1 MVGDLVEPICNQ
13 ILKAFLEN
21 SAGGHG
27 WEWQLEE
34 VRSLFSSLV
43 MTMAN
48 RRRIRII
55 VDALDEA
62 GVEAANELLTYFHR
76 LIQNLPKFEAD
87 VRICI
92 ACRHYPVMEVD
103 IPGYTIVV
111 DTQNRLDI
119 GKYVQQTINSN
130 IPVKNSRDEITR
142 NEIIRMISSGAGS
155 SFQWACLIAPM
166 AIRYHRNGESLDW
179 IQERLAKVP
188 PGLSAVYQHIFTA
201 VIDEENMTPKR
212 SLLLMQWISLA
223 QRRLSLSE
231 LQFAMSSED
240 ETDQLPL
247 PQNDGA
253 RTTNY
258 NLTKERVTSWS
269 GGLAEVVYPNSFR
282 DIQLFR
288 HLRRLRDRFKS
299 GGVYQLRKHLED
311 PFGDVQLSRR
321 LRRELD
327 ESELDEEYQL
337 REHLEDLV
345 AKKTRSGYVQFIHQ
359 SVNDYLAS
367 EGLSLLLRLSNGRS
381 GPNPEIL
388 PISAATFVPRHH
400 EHLTKIC
407 LNYLQ
412 RKELQVDIFR
422 EVVASELKQV
432 ETMAYTMLYKGGSLS
447 SRLFEP
453 FEKLYKTFLKNA
465 NIRSTIIDV
474 LFPFLS
480 YVIEFWHVHVGN
492 VENVASQYLPDF
504 VKRLSSGIFENFIAI
519 RHVQR
524 DTTFDGQKLIHFA
537 SSRSD
542 MKMIVQLLV
551 DGGQVSVKDA
561 MSREALHYAIRY
573 GQEEVV
579 GMLLLGRPDVEAR
592 MERLSASAWSDM
604 EASMAP
610 LSASAPLATTPLQ
623 LAALHGYMRIMILL
637 LKHGVNRDSVSLK
650 LAILRTDYEMVN
662 LLLEHQWEVTSE
674 HVYDALVSSS
684 FEMFELLF
692 EVCKC
697 HFDINFRATNEPDST
712 MLHFAVRSGNTK
724 AVIMLLDNGA
734 KVLTPYIS
742 GETMQEYAEFRCHY
756 FQDRDDSQDFME
768 IERLF
773 LQHRADL
780 RTAAE
785 EIVSWTSWKKDDVL
799 RFLRTKGPAHTPLD
813 LFKSRT
819 PLHWA
824 SERMFTW
831 ALRIDIEEFLQVLNA
846 CEGDMHVQ
854 DGDGMTPLH
863 IAATHGHLDLVE
875 ELVKKGSK
883 ILAEMRDGR
892 TPLDCAR
899 NHSQT
904 NVIAY
909 LESAILE

>member
-43 MTMAN
+43 MTMTN

-76 LIQNLPKFEAD
+76 LIQNLPKFEVD

-119 GKYVQQTINSN
+119 VKYVQQTINSN
-130 IPVKNSRDEITR
+130 IPVKIGSDEITR
-142 NEIIRMISSGAGS
+142 NEIIRMISSRAGS

-166 AIRYHRNGESLDW
+166 AIRYHRNGETLHW

-188 PGLSAVYQHIFTA
+188 QGLSAVYEHIFTV
-201 VIDEENMTPKR
+201 VIDKENMTPKR

-240 ETDQLPL
+240 EMDQLPL
-247 PQNDGA
+247 PRNDGA
-253 RTTNY
+253 RTADY
-258 NLTKERVTSWS
+258 NLTKKRVTSWS
-269 GGLAEVVYPNSFR
+269 GGLAEVVYTDPFGDN
-282 DIQLFR
+282 QLSP
-288 HLRRLRDRFKS
+288 HLRRLRHEVLKLTS
-299 GGVYQLRKHLED
+299 YEGYQL
-311 PFGDVQLSRR
+311 
-321 LRRELD
+321 LD
-327 ESELDEEYQL
+327 K
-337 REHLEDLV
+337 HLEDLV
-345 AKKTRSGYVQFIHQ
+345 AKKTSSGYVQFIHQ
-359 SVNDYLAS
+359 SVNDYLVS

-381 GPNPEIL
+381 GPNAEKS

-400 EHLTKIC
+400 ERLTNIC

-412 RKELQVDIFR
+412 RKELEVDIVR
-422 EVVASELKQV
+422 EVVASGLKQV
-432 ETMAYTMLYKGGSLS
+432 ETMAYTMLNKGGG
-447 SRLFEP
+447 RLWV
-453 FEKLYKTFLKNA
+453 EKACKTFLADA
-465 NIRSTIIDV
+465 NIRSIIIDV

-480 YVIEFWHVHVGN
+480 YVIEFWYVHVGK
-492 VENVASQYLPDF
+492 VEKVSSQYLPDL
-504 VKRLSSGIFENFIAI
+504 VKRLSSGLFENFIAI
-519 RHVQR
+519 GHVQR

-551 DGGQVSVKDA
+551 DGGQVSVQDA

-579 GMLLLGRPDVEAR
+579 GMLLLGRPDVEA
-592 MERLSASAWSDM
+592 MVERLSASAWSDM

-610 LSASAPLATTPLQ
+610 LSASAPSATTPLQ
-623 LAALHGYMRIMILL
+623 LAALHGYVRIMKLL
-637 LKHGVNRDSVSLK
+637 LKYGVNWDSVSLK
-650 LAILRTDYEMVN
+650 LAILRTDYDMVN
-662 LLLEHQWEVTSE
+662 LLLEHQWEVTNE
-674 HVYDALVSSS
+674 HLYDALVSSS

-697 HFDINFRATNEPDST
+697 HLDNNFRATNEPDST

-724 AVIMLLDNGA
+724 AVRLLLDNGA

-785 EIVSWTSWKKDDVL
+785 EIVSWISWKKDDVL

-831 ALRIDIEEFLQVLNA
+831 ALRIDIEEFLQVFNA
-846 CEGDMHVQ
+846 CERDMHVQ
-854 DGDGMTPLH
+854 DRDGMTPLH

-909 LESAILE
+909 LESVILE

>member
-1 MVGDLVEPICNQ
+1 MFRSLLHQILTPLIVGDLVEPICNQ

-34 VRSLFSSLV
+34 VRPLFSSLV
-43 MTMAN
+43 MTIAN
-48 RRRIRII
+48 RRRVRII

-76 LIQNLPKFEAD
+76 LIQNLPKFKVD

-119 GKYVQQTINSN
+119 VKYVEQMINSN
-130 IPVKNSRDEITR
+130 IPVKTNRDEITR
-142 NEIIRMISSGAGS
+142 NEIIRMISSRAGS

-179 IQERLAKVP
+179 IQERLTKVP
-188 PGLSAVYQHIFTA
+188 PGLSAVYQHIFTV

-240 ETDQLPL
+240 ETDLLPL

-253 RTTNY
+253 RTANY

-269 GGLAEVVYPNSFR
+269 GGLAEVVYTNPSG
-282 DIQLFR
+282 DIQLSL
-288 HLRRLRDRFKS
+288 HLDRLRYGNPGFLLKS
-299 GGVYQLRKHLED
+299 GKLSSLEDQLRNHV
-311 PFGDVQLSRR
+311 G
-321 LRRELD
+321 
-327 ESELDEEYQL
+327 
-337 REHLEDLV
+337 DLV
-345 AKKTRSGYVQFIHQ
+345 AKTTSSGYVQFIHQ
-359 SVNDYLAS
+359 SVKDYLVS
-367 EGLSLLLRLSNGRS
+367 EGLSLLLHLSNGRS
-381 GPNPEIL
+381 GPNPEKI
-388 PISAATFVPRHH
+388 PISAATSVPRHH
-400 EHLTKIC
+400 ERLTNIC

-412 RKELQVDIFR
+412 RKEVAVDIVQK
-422 EVVASELKQV
+422 VVASELRQV
-432 ETMAYTMLYKGGSLS
+432 DSIAYTMLSEGWDNDGNI
-447 SRLFEP
+447 P
-453 FEKLYKTFLKNA
+453 EKMDKVYKTFLGVI
-465 NIRSTIIDV
+465 NIRSIIIDA

-480 YVIEFWHVHVGN
+480 YVIEFWFVHVGN

-504 VKRLSSGIFENFIAI
+504 VKRLSSGIFENLIAI
-519 RHVQR
+519 KNVQR
-524 DTTFDGQKLIHFA
+524 DTIFDGQKLIHFA

-551 DGGQVSVKDA
+551 DGGQGSVKDA

-592 MERLSASAWSDM
+592 VERLSASAWSDM

-610 LSASAPLATTPLQ
+610 LSASAPSAITPLQ
-623 LAALHGYMRIMILL
+623 LAALHGYVRIMRLL

-650 LAILRTDYEMVN
+650 LAILRTDYDMVN
-662 LLLEHQWEVTSE
+662 LLLIHQWEVTNE
-674 HVYDALVSSS
+674 HLYDALVSSS

-692 EVCKC
+692 KIGKG
-697 HFDINFRATNEPDST
+697 HLDNNFQATNEPDST
-712 MLHFAVRSGNTK
+712 MLHFAVRSANTK
-724 AVIMLLDNGA
+724 AVRLLLGNGA
-734 KVLTPYIS
+734 KVLTPYVS
-742 GETMQEYAEFRCHY
+742 GETMQEYAEFRCRY

-785 EIVSWTSWKKDDVL
+785 EVVSWTSWKIDDVL
-799 RFLRTKGPAHTPLD
+799 RYLRTKGPAHTPLD

-824 SERMFTW
+824 SERIFTW

-846 CEGDMHVQ
+846 CELDMHVQ

-899 NHSQT
+899 SHSQR

-909 LESAILE
+909 LESLILECDLT

>member
-43 MTMAN
+43 MKMAN
-48 RRRIRII
+48 QQRITII

-62 GVEAANELLTYFHR
+62 GVEAANELLTYFHM
-76 LIQNLPKFEAD
+76 LIQNLPKFEVD
-87 VRICI
+87 VRVCI

-119 GKYVQQTINSN
+119 GNYVKQTINSS

-142 NEIIRMISSGAGS
+142 NEIIRIISSGADS

-188 PGLSAVYQHIFTA
+188 PGLSAVYQHIFTV

-269 GGLAEVVYPNSFR
+269 GGLAEVVYTNPFR
-282 DIQLFR
+282 DIQLSR
-288 HLRRLRDRFKS
+288 YLRRLRLRSLRRLRDEFESDGEYQLSLHLRDESESKEE
-299 GGVYQLRKHLED
+299 YQLRKHLA
-311 PFGDVQLSRR
+311 
-321 LRRELD
+321 
-327 ESELDEEYQL
+327 
-337 REHLEDLV
+337 DLV
-345 AKKTRSGYVQFIHQ
+345 AKKTSSGYVQFIHQ
-359 SVNDYLAS
+359 SVNDYLVS
-367 EGLSLLLRLSNGRS
+367 EGLSLLVRLSNGRS
-381 GPNPEIL
+381 GPNPERI
-388 PISAATFVPRHH
+388 PISAATLVPRHH
-400 EHLTKIC
+400 ERLTNIC

-412 RKELQVDIFR
+412 RKELQVDIVR
-422 EVVASELKQV
+422 EVVTSELKQV
-432 ETMAYTMLYKGGSLS
+432 ETMAYTMLYKGGSHS
-447 SRLFEP
+447 SRLFEL
-453 FEKLYKTFLKNA
+453 FEKKYKTFLA
-465 NIRSTIIDV
+465 NIRSIIIDV

-480 YVIEFWHVHVGN
+480 YVMEFWYVHAGN
-492 VENVASQYLPDF
+492 AENVVSQYLPDF

-573 GQEEVV
+573 GQAEVV
-579 GMLLLGRPDVEAR
+579 GMLLLERPDVEAR
-592 MERLSASAWSDM
+592 VERLSASAWSYM

-610 LSASAPLATTPLQ
+610 LSASAPSATTPLQ
-623 LAALHGYMRIMILL
+623 LAALHGYMRIMRLL

-650 LAILRTDYEMVN
+650 LAILRTDYNMVK
-662 LLLEHQWEVTSE
+662 LLLEHQWEVTNE
-674 HVYDALVSSS
+674 HLYDALVSSS
-684 FEMFELLF
+684 FKMFELLF
-692 EVCKC
+692 KVCKC
-697 HFDINFRATNEPDST
+697 HLDINFRATNEPDST

-724 AVIMLLDNGA
+724 AVILLLDNGA

-742 GETMQEYAEFRCHY
+742 GETMQEYAGFRCHY

-846 CEGDMHVQ
+846 CERDMLVQ
-854 DGDGMTPLH
+854 DRDGMTPLD

-899 NHSQT
+899 NDSQT

-909 LESAILE
+909 LESVILE